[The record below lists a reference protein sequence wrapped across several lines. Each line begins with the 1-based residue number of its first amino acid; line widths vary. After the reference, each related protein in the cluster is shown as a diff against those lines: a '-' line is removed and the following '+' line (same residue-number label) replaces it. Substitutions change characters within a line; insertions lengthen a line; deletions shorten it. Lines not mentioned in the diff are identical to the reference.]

1 MSKREE
7 TKINPSPYYFI
18 AFTLELS
25 LLCINKNKKEKYSLY
40 TSGKPWFI
48 RVRSKCTC
56 TWFNIP
62 KTVEN
67 ALIKCTFDRFCDK
80 PLKFLK
86 AYKIADLSKYSLPI
100 FLDY

>member
-1 MSKREE
+1 MHKQKQKR
-7 TKINPSPYYFI
+7 KIFTTQVVSPDLFVCGH
-18 AFTLELS
+18 S
-25 LLCINKNKKEKYSLY
+25 
-40 TSGKPWFI
+40 
-48 RVRSKCTC
+48 VH

>member
-1 MSKREE
+1 MCGQS
-7 TKINPSPYYFI
+7 
-18 AFTLELS
+18 
-25 LLCINKNKKEKYSLY
+25 
-40 TSGKPWFI
+40 
-48 RVRSKCTC
+48 VH

-62 KTVEN
+62 KTDEN
-67 ALIKCTFDRFCDK
+67 ALIRCTFDKFCDK